1 LEKGKGP
8 CFQYHLGRCSGA
20 CIGKEAA
27 EKHNLRLELALERSK
42 IEAWPYPEPICVEHK
57 GQEGSGIIVDQWK
70 VIGQV
75 ENNQIIKDSTVNIF
89 DLDNY
94 RILRSYLSSKK
105 DILTF
110 TTLSQYQL
118 AINS

>member
-1 LEKGKGP
+1 
-8 CFQYHLGRCSGA
+8 LGRCSGA
-20 CIGKEAA
+20 CTGKEAA

-42 IEAWPYPEPICVEHK
+42 IEAWPFDEPVCVEHK

-75 ENNQIIKDSTVNIF
+75 ENNEIINDSSFGIF

-105 DILTF
+105 DQLKF
-110 TTLSQYQL
+110 TTLSQYEY
-118 AINS
+118 